1 MKIERLT
8 VGVYA
13 ANCYIVYCEDT
24 KEGIVI
30 DPGDEGDRILK
41 RVEELNLD
49 VKYIILTHGHGDH
62 IGGLK
67 EVKEG
72 TQAPI
77 LIHEGDRELLNDGT
91 KNLSSVMATGSVQ
104 LEADRFVKDGEE
116 LSFGNYSAKIIHT
129 PGHTPGGI
137 SINIDGSLFTG
148 DTLFTGSIGRTDF
161 PGGSYE
167 QIINSIKEKLVPF
180 SDDIIVYPGHGPSST
195 IGREKVSNPFIIR

>member
-67 EVKEG
+67 EVKKG
-72 TQAPI
+72 TQASI

-148 DTLFTGSIGRTDF
+148 DTLFAGSIGRTDF

>member
-13 ANCYIVYCEDT
+13 ANCYIIYCEDT

-30 DPGDEGDRILK
+30 DPGEEGDRILK
-41 RVEELNLD
+41 RIEELNLD

-116 LSFGNYSAKIIHT
+116 LSFGNYLVKIIHT

-137 SINIDGSLFTG
+137 SINIDSSLFTG
-148 DTLFTGSIGRTDF
+148 DTLFAGSIGRTDF

-167 QIINSIKEKLVPF
+167 QIINSIKEKLVLF
-180 SDDIIVYPGHGPSST
+180 SDDTIVYPGHGPSST